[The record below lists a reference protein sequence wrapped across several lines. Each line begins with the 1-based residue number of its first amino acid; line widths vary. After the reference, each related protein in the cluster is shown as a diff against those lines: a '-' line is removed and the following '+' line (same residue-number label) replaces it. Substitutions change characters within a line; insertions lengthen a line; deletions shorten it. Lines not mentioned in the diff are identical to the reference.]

1 MYESGAIYKSLITTD
16 TKTYLSMVGIAK
28 EFIEKAQERIG
39 DFKRL
44 QKAGLI
50 NLQGQ
55 FFPSVHYPPITMY
68 PPIEQKVLFEG
79 YKNPTGDLFD
89 IYVHIPFCIRYCAF
103 CHYPVK
109 IGASPEEKDVYLRML
124 EKEMRIYMR
133 TLGVKKLRARSIL
146 IGGGTPTYISAA
158 QLENFLASFVSY
170 VDLSC
175 CSQFSYDVDPT
186 TLTDPDGPA
195 RIKIMRAHGVD
206 RLTIGIQSFD
216 EDILK
221 VMNRAHNKDEAL
233 RAIRA
238 SQEAG
243 FKVNIEFIYG
253 YYNQTLKEWIDT
265 LRQAVDTGVDEIQLY
280 RLKIIPY
287 GDHEGTVLKK
297 FFRNPID
304 FPATELPLAM
314 KSIAISYLS
323 QQGYHENLRRVFSR
337 TPQDFSRYADNQCC
351 GLLDEAGFGLTA
363 FSSLHDRFALNTMDL
378 QKYYAL
384 IDKGRLP
391 VDRGLVRDKNN
402 QMRWAII
409 LPLKNRRV
417 HKKYYQQLTGI
428 SLDEIF
434 REKIENLK
442 RYGLLYEDDK
452 ILELTDLGSF
462 FADEVC
468 HQFHHPSH
476 MPFTQSAYSE
486 GDLNPYNS

>member
-1 MYESGAIYKSLITTD
+1 MA
-16 TKTYLSMVGIAK
+16 GIPK
-28 EFIEKAQERIG
+28 EFIEKAQDRIS

-44 QKAGLI
+44 QKAGFI

-109 IGASPEEKDVYLRML
+109 IGTSSEEKDIYLRML
-124 EKEMRIYMR
+124 EKEMSIYMR
-133 TLGVKKLRARSIL
+133 ILGVKKLRARSIL
-146 IGGGTPTYISAA
+146 IGGGTPTYLSPA
-158 QLENFLASFVSY
+158 QLEKFLASFASY
-170 VDLSC
+170 VDLSS
-175 CSQFSYDVDPT
+175 CSHFSYDVDPT
-186 TLTDPDGPA
+186 TLIDPDGPA

-233 RAIRA
+233 RAIKV

-243 FKVNIEFIYG
+243 FKLNIEFIYG
-253 YYNQTLKEWIDT
+253 YYNQTLEQWIDT
-265 LRQAVDTGVDEIQLY
+265 LQQAVETGADEIQLY
-280 RLKIIPY
+280 RLKIVPY
-287 GDHEGTVLKK
+287 GDHKGAVLKK
-297 FFRNPID
+297 FSRNPID
-304 FPATELPLAM
+304 FPSPELSLTM

-323 QQGYHENLRRVFSR
+323 QHGYHENLRRVFSR

-351 GLLDEAGFGLTA
+351 GLLDELGFGLTA
-363 FSSLHDRFALNTMDL
+363 FSSLHDRFGLNAMDL
-378 QKYYAL
+378 EKYYAL
-384 IDKGRLP
+384 IDKGKFP
-391 VDRGLVRDKNN
+391 VDRGLVRSNDD
-402 QMRWAII
+402 QMRWAIV

-417 HKKYYQQLTGI
+417 YKKYYQQLTDI

-442 RYGLLYEDDK
+442 RYGLLYEDDE
-452 ILELTDLGSF
+452 ILELTDLGGF

-468 HQFHHPSH
+468 HQFHHPSY
-476 MPFTQSAYSE
+476 MPFPQSAYSE
-486 GDLNPYNS
+486 GDLNPYNSYLLVTPPGRQ